1 MNLVNDVN
9 NSVGGEN
16 VFGSDPCTVRH
27 HHLVSM
33 MSMMKM
39 TMMMMMMMM
48 MMMLMKM
55 MMKMMMLMMMT
66 PFQAGCDTQW
76 SWFGHQLSSRS
87 PKVLRPDSKL
97 SVTTISDNYQ
107 WQLSVGTISDSTIQN
122 EILIIISCS
131 RERGEGGWKKIQR
144 QHF

>member
-9 NSVGGEN
+9 YSVGGEN

-33 MSMMKM
+33 ISMMKM
-39 TMMMMMMMM
+39 TMMMMKMMMM

-76 SWFGHQLSSRS
+76 S
-87 PKVLRPDSKL
+87 
-97 SVTTISDNYQ
+97 
-107 WQLSVGTISDSTIQN
+107 
-122 EILIIISCS
+122 
-131 RERGEGGWKKIQR
+131 
-144 QHF
+144 